1 MKRKFRITIDGN
13 EYIAEVEELSETD
26 ESTTDQATKNTD
38 KNTKKEDKDVAHAA
52 DVL

>member
-13 EYIAEVEELSETD
+13 EYIVEVEELSETD
-26 ESTTDQATKNTD
+26 ESTTDQATKNAD
-38 KNTKKEDKDVAHAA
+38 NNTKKEDKDTAHAA